1 MNDLNECIE
10 LVKREQITFQLSAC
24 LVVLGRSAPRS
35 PPLTKRAATVTKGI
49 AQLDSTKYPNKTLPM
64 MAPKREAASVIAIP
78 VALKHTPVQF
88 CFSISNILML

>member
-10 LVKREQITFQLSAC
+10 LVKREERELITLQLSAC
-24 LVVLGRSAPRS
+24 LVVLGRRAPRS

-78 VALKHTPVQF
+78 VALKNHHTKF
-88 CFSISNILML
+88 THHST